1 MYTSEILGFILALL
15 VGISLG
21 LIGSGGS
28 ILSVP
33 ILVYILKIDPVLATA
48 YSLFIVGVTA
58 LVGGFKKWKEDLV
71 DFPKVLLFGI
81 PTVLGVF
88 MTRAFIIPVIPTI
101 IQVNATFSFAK
112 SLLIMVIFAIVMLVA
127 SIKMI
132 RPIKEIAP
140 DALPKLQYKKI
151 ILFGIIIGIIAGF
164 VGAGGGF
171 LIIPALLHLT
181 KIPIKKAIGTSLFIV
196 ATQSLIGFLGD
207 LNHGMFMDW
216 AILLP
221 FTGFSL
227 IGFFLGN
234 LFSKKIPGEKLKV
247 TFGFLVFFMGI
258 YILIKELLPF

>member
-1 MYTSEILGFILALL
+1 MYTTDILGFILALL

-48 YSLFIVGVTA
+48 YSLFIVGTTA

-71 DFPKVLLFGI
+71 DFSKVLLFGI
-81 PTVLGVF
+81 PTVVGDFMPRVF
-88 MTRAFIIPVIPTI
+88 VIPVIPTI
-101 IQVNATFSFAK
+101 IKISDSFSFAK
-112 SLLIMVIFAIVMLVA
+112 SLLIMVVFAIVMLFA
-127 SIKMI
+127 SVKMI
-132 RPIKEIAP
+132 RPLKELAE
-140 DALPKLQYKKI
+140 DSDLKLDYKKI
-151 ILFGIIIGIIAGF
+151 ILYGIVIGVIAGF

-181 KIPIKKAIGTSLFIV
+181 RIPIKKAIGTSLFIV

-216 AILLP
+216 SILLP

-234 LFSKKIPGEKLKV
+234 MLSKKIPGEKLKV
-247 TFGFLVFFMGI
+247 TFGFFVFFMGI
-258 YILIKELLPF
+258 YILIKELIPF